1 MPIKKLSNLQICL
14 FLFAISL
21 LLYLYKFPQVA
32 VFDAD
37 QDYYGNQYLSIVKDH
52 KQTLLGIEA
61 SVGGLYVGPLY
72 TYASSLIYA
81 VSGGNPISV
90 FLASIL
96 IGALQAPIT
105 YLLFAKLHNKK
116 TAIFA
121 GLFVLFSYA
130 LWLKAFAPSVIGLT
144 YISGL
149 IFFYL
154 LAKLSKNPKTIIY
167 LGIIC
172 GLALHLH
179 ISLFLFI
186 PSTIVYLILKR
197 PKIPTR
203 YLILAVITIII
214 FASPLIL
221 FELRHNFFLTKNLV
235 DFFAKGTATGH
246 KNYITNL
253 IGVNNSL
260 LNVYA
265 FFLDPQGVIGKMLVL
280 LTIPYFI
287 IKVKKNQAFQ
297 TAGLIIALSIIIFSL
312 YFGSFSDYYFYFLIA
327 PFLFVFASLCASIYD
342 VIRIRYFFLIAIA
355 LIIFTNVTHIQ
366 KSVNPY
372 NYFIKQKAV
381 SYLKNQVRDKKVKV
395 YFDTELG
402 LSVGFNYL
410 LRYHHLN
417 LVDANFEELY
427 QIAIKGDKK
436 TPGAY
441 FQQEG
446 VPNTI
451 RVINLNL

>member
-1 MPIKKLSNLQICL
+1 MIKKPNTLQICL
-14 FLFAISL
+14 ALFVISL
-21 LLYLYKFPQVA
+21 FLYSFKFPQVA

-52 KQTLLGIEA
+52 KLTLLGIEA

-81 VSGGNPISV
+81 ISSGNPIGV
-90 FLASIL
+90 FLASII
-96 IGALQAPIT
+96 IGALQAPVT
-105 YLLFAKLHNKK
+105 YLLFAKLQNKK

-121 GLFVLFSYA
+121 SLFVLFSYA
-130 LWLKAFAPSVIGLT
+130 LWQKAFAPSVIGLT
-144 YISGL
+144 YLSGL
-149 IFFYL
+149 VFFYF
-154 LAKLSKNPKTIIY
+154 LANLSKNPKNLIY

-179 ISLFLFI
+179 ISLFIFI
-186 PSTIVYLILKR
+186 PSTIVYLILKK
-197 PKIPTR
+197 PKIPAR
-203 YLILAVITIII
+203 YLTLTVITILA

-221 FELRHNFFLTKNLV
+221 FELRHNFFLTRNLA
-235 DFFAKGTATGH
+235 DFFANSTATGH
-246 KNYITNL
+246 KNYIVNL
-253 IGVNNSL
+253 LDVNNSL

-265 FFLDPQGVIGKMLVL
+265 FFLDPKGVIGKMLVIF
-280 LTIPYFI
+280 TVPYFI

-297 TAGLIIALSIIIFSL
+297 TAGLVILLSIIIFSL
-312 YFGSFSDYYFYFLIA
+312 YFGSFSDYYFYFLIP
-327 PFLFVFASLCASIYD
+327 PFLFVFASLCASIYN
-342 VIRIRYFFLIAIA
+342 INRIKYFFLIAIG
-355 LIIFTNVTHIQ
+355 LIIFTNVIHMQKHI
-366 KSVNPY
+366 NPY
-372 NYFIKQKAV
+372 NYFIKQKAI
-381 SYLKNQVRDKKVKV
+381 SYLKHEVKDKKVKV

-402 LSVGFNYL
+402 LSVGFDYL
-410 LRYHHLN
+410 LKYNRLN
-417 LVDANFEELY
+417 QKDTNFEELY
-427 QIAIKGDKK
+427 QIAIKGNKK